1 MAVYDPVFHLV
12 RGKEMQAIIYTEAR
26 NKLNKII
33 DKVNENS
40 EPYIIVGSKGRK
52 DAVLISKDD
61 YDNLLENLYILSNP
75 KWIKSIKKGLK
86 ELEEHKGKRL
96 NIYEVLNIKKTG
108 KNSWR
113 KS

>member
-1 MAVYDPVFHLV
+1 
-12 RGKEMQAIIYTEAR
+12 MQAIIYTEAR

-75 KWIKSIKKGLK
+75 EWRKSIEKGLK
-86 ELEEHKGKRL
+86 ELDEVKGQKL
-96 NIYEVLNIKKTG
+96 STYEVLRSKKLG
-108 KNSWR
+108 KKSWR

>member
-1 MAVYDPVFHLV
+1 
-12 RGKEMQAIIYTEAR
+12 MQAIIYTEAR

-75 KWIKSIKKGLK
+75 EWRKSIEKGLK
-86 ELEEHKGKRL
+86 ELDEGKGQKL
-96 NIYEVLNIKKTG
+96 SAYEVLSSKKLG
-108 KNSWR
+108 RKSWR